1 MRKKIIAAL
10 AAMFIG
16 ITSALVATP
25 AFAATTVS
33 TESALQTALAAGQSV
48 RLGADITLTGEIE
61 IPQSADVTI
70 DGAGYT
76 ITAGTPAT
84 APGGDDQYNMFR
96 AHGGKITLSNLTL
109 DANGKRRGVWVDSGA
124 SLTLDKTTIKNG
136 TTASTRNFMGGAIY
150 AGGAQV
156 NITNGS
162 VLENNSAIWSQ
173 STYDIRVAE
182 EVKKD
187 PNFANLPSAEQSKRI
202 SQFPHGGAVF
212 ISGAAGTLTITDST
226 IKGNETKDHNNG
238 GTGVR
243 GNDGNGGAIY
253 LDGSTKLV
261 TKGASF
267 IDNHTAKVSTGGY
280 QGGAIFAGDNTTSTI
295 SDCKVNVGAPFNT
308 GGFLRAYKA
317 TVNVD
322 NCDFKYEGRGN
333 KFGISGGAFVSEGS
347 NLKIN
352 NSQFMASPDSKVV
365 FAGGFVDIVG
375 GGNFEL
381 TNSKMT
387 GRGYD
392 NGKGLATYGGAIAFE
407 TGSNATALIKNTT
420 IENVHADQNGGAISL
435 STKIGEKSAVNLR
448 VVDST
453 ITKAGTLMWGPT
465 EQVGGAIF
473 VGPGNTLS
481 LEGATLATGRSGRGG
496 LIYNQ
501 GSTTIAKGAAPSKLS
516 GGFVYSA
523 VGAGIFNDGY
533 LKLDEMTLGENSK
546 GDWSTGHDHPA
557 SLTID
562 GTADGAKIAEYPG
575 LNVYAHK
582 DVIITPNAKL
592 DDGDVRVIDGQSAV
606 LLTGK
611 LSNQLNVSVS
621 ENKKG
626 DANSYAGNYEPAQR
640 YIGYT
645 VAKGTDGYTP
655 VQGDADTIHYV
666 TRDSRQPASK
676 YGDHTG
682 IGAWDYV
689 LSDENTV
696 VLGQRA
702 KIWYHPNEG
711 HFEKKAKDVEEE
723 QVYSLYSS
731 TKLVK
736 DHPAARPG
744 QMTPYKGKDPVR
756 DETTREI
763 KDSRGRMASINTY
776 RFKAWYCKA
785 FTPDQITKGDAKDKG
800 YNFKHGFTD
809 GEPKSFEADS
819 KGHKN
824 PCGTDAQIPTP
835 APITSIVKP
844 NEMTAYAGYGPAFGV
859 KYKFVS
865 GTSGKELPEE
875 VLEQTPQIDTNE
887 SAGYLTGSKVTPS
900 GSSFKPVKVDGGTWT
915 FQQWDATS
923 KTIASRDAEFVGT
936 WVLDQRY
943 KVTHEFKAASGTLP
957 TEIAGRTPADNLG
970 EDGQGIKDGTEVKP
984 RDFDHADFTA
994 ADGKVWSFLGWDKDT
1009 AKIKAADVHFIG
1021 YWGVEPTKDPTFS
1034 EWKDSQVTCEQEKV
1048 TQTRTKTSYS
1058 YKWNKQS
1065 HQWDEST
1072 SKTTETRE
1080 RDKTAEEVKAC
1091 EPTPP
1096 QPGTDPTEPE
1106 NPDPGT
1112 EPSQPEKPTPQ
1123 PTTSTAKPDAS
1134 PAPGSVREANT
1145 PVTGAN
1151 SGAVLAVASLLVIA
1165 GAAIYRRRTRG

>member
-1 MRKKIIAAL
+1 MRKKLIATI

-16 ITSALVATP
+16 ITSTVLATP
-25 AFAATTVS
+25 AFAATMVS
-33 TESALQTALAAGQSV
+33 TESALRSALAAGQSV
-48 RLGADITLTGEIE
+48 QLAADITLTAEIE
-61 IPQSADVTI
+61 IPGDATVTI
-70 DGAGYT
+70 DGAGHT
-76 ITAGTPAT
+76 ITSGVPAA
-84 APGGDDQYNMFR
+84 APGGDDHYNMFR
-96 AHGGKITLSNLTL
+96 SHGGTITLSNLTL

-124 SLTLDKTTIKNG
+124 TLTLDKTIIKNG
-136 TTASTRNFMGGAIY
+136 TTTGTRNFMGGAIY
-150 AGGAQV
+150 AGGAKV
-156 NITNGS
+156 NVSNES

-173 STYDIRVAE
+173 STYAIRVAE

-187 PNFANLPSAEQSKRI
+187 PNFANLSAPEQSQRI
-202 SQFPHGGAVF
+202 SQFPHGGAVV
-212 ISGAAGTLTITDST
+212 ISGADGVLTITDST

-267 IDNHTAKVSTGGY
+267 IDNHVAKVSTGGY

-295 SDCKVNVGAPFNT
+295 SDCQVNVGSPFNT

-317 TVNVD
+317 NVSVD
-322 NCDFKYEGRGN
+322 NCDFNFEGREDS
-333 KFGISGGAFVSEGS
+333 FGISGGAFASEGS

-352 NSQFMASPDSKVV
+352 NSRFTASLTSKVS

-381 TNSKMT
+381 TNSHMT
-387 GRGYD
+387 GRGYG
-392 NGKGLATYGGAIAFE
+392 NGTGIATYGGAIAFE
-407 TGSNATALIKNTT
+407 TGSSATARIKNTT
-420 IENVHADQNGGAISL
+420 IENVHADKNGGAISL
-435 STKIGEKSAVNLR
+435 STRIGEKSLVNLR
-448 VVDST
+448 IVDST

-481 LEGATLATGRSGRGG
+481 LEGATLTTGRSGRGG

-501 GSTTIAKGAAPSKLS
+501 GSTTITKGAAPSKLS
-516 GGFVYSA
+516 GGFVYDA

-533 LKLDEMTLGENSK
+533 LKLDDMTLGSNSK
-546 GDWSTGHDHPA
+546 GDWSTGVDHPA
-557 SLTID
+557 SLTIEEE
-562 GTADGAKIAEYPG
+562 KIAEYPG

-582 DVIITPNAKL
+582 DVIVTSNAKL
-592 DDGDVRVIDGQSAV
+592 DGGDVRVIDGQSAV

-655 VQGDADTIHYV
+655 VQSDADTIHYV

-702 KIWYHPNEG
+702 KMWYHPNEG
-711 HFEKKAKDVEEE
+711 HFDGKAKDDQEE
-723 QVYSLYSS
+723 QLYTLYSS

-744 QMTPYKGKDPVR
+744 QMTPYEGKDPVLG
-756 DETTREI
+756 ETRTI
-763 KDSRGRMASINTY
+763 TDSQGRTASINEY

-785 FTPDQITKGDAKDKG
+785 FTPEQITKGDAKDKG

-809 GEPKSFEADS
+809 GEPKNFEQNA

-824 PCGTDAQIPTP
+824 PCGTDTQISEP
-835 APITSIVKP
+835 APIISIVNP
-844 NEMTAYAGYGPAFGV
+844 NEMTAYAGYVPAYGV
-859 KYKFVS
+859 TYKFVS
-865 GTSGKELPEE
+865 GTSGKELPAA
-875 VLEQTPQIDTNE
+875 VVNQTPQIDTNN
-887 SAGYLTGSKVTPS
+887 SAGYLNGSKVTPS

-915 FQQWDATS
+915 FQQWNANS
-923 KTIASRDAEFVGT
+923 QTIASKDVEFVGT

-957 TEIAGRTPADNLG
+957 TELTDRTPADNLG
-970 EDGQGIKDGTEVKP
+970 ADNKGIKDGTEVKP
-984 RDFDHADFTA
+984 SDFDQADFTA

-1009 AKIKAADVHFIG
+1009 DKINAADVHFIG
-1021 YWGVEPTKDPTFS
+1021 YWGVEPSKDPTFS

-1106 NPDPGT
+1106 KPDPST
-1112 EPSQPEKPTPQ
+1112 EPSQPEDPTPQ
-1123 PTTSTAKPDAS
+1123 PTTATAKPGTNTTAG
-1134 PAPGSVREANT
+1134 PVRETNT

-1151 SGAVLAVASLLVIA
+1151 SGAVLAVATLLVIA